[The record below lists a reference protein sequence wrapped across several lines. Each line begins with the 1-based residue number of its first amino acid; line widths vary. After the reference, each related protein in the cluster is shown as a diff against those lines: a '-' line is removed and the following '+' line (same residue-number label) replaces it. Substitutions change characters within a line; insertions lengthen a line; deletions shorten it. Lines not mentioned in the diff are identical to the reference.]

1 MIIKVCW
8 TDISCKGSINF
19 HPIPQNDI
27 YIYIYTRHHF
37 IHTWQRDSRKTRKT
51 TRLKCWPATQNDDG
65 GLRSAAP
72 TMKNTIHFA
81 KMI

>member
-1 MIIKVCW
+1 MIIKICYLKI
-8 TDISCKGSINF
+8 DISYKASINF
-19 HPIPQNDI
+19 HHIPQND
-27 YIYIYTRHHF
+27 TRHHF
-37 IHTWQRDSRKTRKT
+37 IHTWQRDSRKTRNT